1 MLARELETH
10 LEDRPSPGN
19 AEYLKAVCINI
30 FIETDFLERIFLESS
45 NATKRK
51 VRYFRMCSILS
62 Q

>member
-51 VRYFRMCSILS
+51 VRFPYV
-62 Q
+62 